1 MKRRVAWWTYLTVLA
16 IVVGPS
22 GVTQLEAQSA
32 ISADGV
38 VESRS
43 GGFQFPDGT
52 VQITAS
58 CATVALV
65 EDSGQTT
72 CWDING
78 NPISCAGTG
87 MDGELRA
94 GVAWPTPRFTDNGDG
109 TATDNLTGLTWLQD
123 AGCLGNQDWSEAF
136 TEVAALNAGSRTCA
150 DYTGTFPDWRLP
162 NIREL
167 LSLVDYG
174 AVNPAMPSDNFFVN
188 LSYDNYWTSTTSV
201 YDVGFAHVVH
211 LGHGLADHG
220 WKPFDATVLP
230 VRGGQ

>member
-1 MKRRVAWWTYLTVLA
+1 MTRRVVLWTFLIATFATVGLF
-16 IVVGPS
+16 

-38 VESRS
+38 VESTS

-65 EDSGQTT
+65 EDTGQTT

-78 NPISCAGTG
+78 NPISCADTG

-123 AGCLGNQDWSEAF
+123 AGCFGDLDWSEAF
-136 TEVAALNAGSRTCA
+136 DEVAALNAGSKSCGY
-150 DYTGTFPDWRLP
+150 YTGTFSDWRLP

-174 AVNPAMPSDNFFVN
+174 VVNPAMPSDNPFLN
-188 LSYDNYWTSTTSV
+188 LSFDNYWTSSTSV
-201 YDVGFAHVVH
+201 YDVGFAHAVN
-211 LGHGLADHG
+211 LGHGLADHH
-220 WKPFDATVLP
+220 WKPFDANVLP